1 MRRLVTAAALMLGV
15 AALSGCETMSEGQC
29 LAGDWT
35 GQGYRDGQGGQ
46 LSSRLDSHAQAC
58 ARHGVT
64 PDAGAYVAG
73 WRQGV
78 IQFCRPENGFEV
90 GRRGTAYNGVCS
102 GLHEERRFLAAYED
116 GRVVHE
122 AEAAVSS
129 ARSSVDTEASR
140 LAELDDK
147 IAYFEREARDMR
159 KTEQERTRA
168 RDRAVELRRE
178 RRDTERDWRR
188 AQDAL
193 DDAERRARDV
203 QRRYGL

>member
-1 MRRLVTAAALMLGV
+1 MRKLTTAAALVLGM

-46 LSSRLDSHAQAC
+46 LSTRLDSHAQAC

-64 PDAGAYVAG
+64 PDAGAYIAG

-78 IQFCRPENGFEV
+78 IQFCRPENGFDV
-90 GRRGTAYNGVCS
+90 GRRGAAYTGVCT
-102 GLHEERRFLAAYED
+102 GVEGERGFLAAYED

-122 AEAAVSS
+122 AEQAVTS
-129 ARSSVDTEASR
+129 ARSSVDSQGSR

-147 IAYFEREARDMR
+147 IAHFEREARDTT

-168 RDRAVELRRE
+168 RDRAAELRRE
-178 RRDTERDWRR
+178 RRDAERDWRR

-193 DDAERRARDV
+193 DDAERHARNV
-203 QRRYGL
+203 LRRYGL